1 MVYRRHLSH
10 RATAR
15 SRPQFTLV
23 TGLEHPRRLQRL
35 GNRGVHDHHDLQE
48 GRSLPQGSGAPQDE
62 VSRLRTEA
70 AHGRLRGLSQ
80 KGHQRRLPKN
90 PSVWLPV
97 IALNHFQTLKNN
109 HCVEFKYFFKFLLFR
124 CIIATSFA
132 IYLRSF

>member
-1 MVYRRHLSH
+1 MVTNLATLAWSGGVLLLDQGLATMTHRH
-10 RATAR
+10 RNRQTA
-15 SRPQFTLV
+15 
-23 TGLEHPRRLQRL
+23 

-109 HCVEFKYFFKFLLFR
+109 HCVKFKYV
-124 CIIATSFA
+124 S
-132 IYLRSF
+132 